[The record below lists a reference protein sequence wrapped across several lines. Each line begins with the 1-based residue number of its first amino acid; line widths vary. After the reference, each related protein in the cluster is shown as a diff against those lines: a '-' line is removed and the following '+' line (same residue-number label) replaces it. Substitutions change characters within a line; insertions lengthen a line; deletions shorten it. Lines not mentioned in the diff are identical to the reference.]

1 MRKII
6 FTAALIICVMLTVSC
21 ASTQKDMD
29 EQYKNLYDAN
39 NSRSWKK
46 QSQRQQQKKHEK
58 LP

>member
-21 ASTQKDMD
+21 ASAKKDMD

-39 NSRSWKK
+39 NSRS
-46 QSQRQQQKKHEK
+46 
-58 LP
+58 